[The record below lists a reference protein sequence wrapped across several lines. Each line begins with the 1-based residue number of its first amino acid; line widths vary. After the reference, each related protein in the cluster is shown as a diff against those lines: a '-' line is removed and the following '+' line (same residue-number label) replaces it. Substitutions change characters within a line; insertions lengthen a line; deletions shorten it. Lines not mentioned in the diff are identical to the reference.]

1 MNLNDEVSM
10 DIPPLLHQLA
20 QKNPIIHNG
29 LQLHLVGGAN
39 LTTALIA
46 IIEALVDVNA
56 SQHAQLL
63 QMLQEPRTTFFL
75 RSGYAR
81 N

>member
-1 MNLNDEVSM
+1 MH
-10 DIPPLLHQLA
+10 IPPALHELA
-20 QKNPIIHNG
+20 QRNPIIHNG
-29 LQLHLVGGAN
+29 LQLHLVGGAS
-39 LTTALIA
+39 LTTALVA

-63 QMLQEPRTTFFL
+63 QMLQEPKTTFFL
-75 RSGYAR
+75 TSGDAR

>member
-1 MNLNDEVSM
+1 MN
-10 DIPPLLHQLA
+10 IPPELQQLA
-20 QKNPIIHNG
+20 QQHPIIRNG
-29 LQLHLVGGAN
+29 LQLHLVGGAS
-39 LTTALIA
+39 LTAALVA

-63 QMLQEPRTTFFL
+63 QMLQGPRTTFFL
-75 RSGYAR
+75 KSGDAR